1 MVKISLVIIIKDF
14 FIIKDSEN
22 YKFYLRDVKKTKKK
36 KIKKKQEF
44 EISLELLADKFLK

>member
-1 MVKISLVIIIKDF
+1 MIIIKDF
-14 FIIKDSEN
+14 FIIKEDKDN
-22 YKFYLRDVKKTKKK
+22 YKFFLRDLNKPKKK